1 MVDLR
6 LNISSFFSVKKKS
19 SSAGKFVVTD
29 VKKEEV
35 EDEDEASPPKRRRSS
50 SGEASTSAKVRL
62 CRCSKLAKKIKT
74 KNSKVPT
81 NHLVELPE

>member
-1 MVDLR
+1 MVDLS

-29 VKKEEV
+29 VKKEDV

-50 SGEASTSAKVRL
+50 SGEASNSAKVRL
-62 CRCSKLAKKIKT
+62 CRCSTRKKIKT